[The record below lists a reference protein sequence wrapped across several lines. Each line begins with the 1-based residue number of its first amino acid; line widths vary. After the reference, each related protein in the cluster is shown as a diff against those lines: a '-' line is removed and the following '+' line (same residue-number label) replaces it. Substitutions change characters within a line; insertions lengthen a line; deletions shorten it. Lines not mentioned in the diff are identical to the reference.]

1 MCSSDLGRRFVDG
14 EHDAGDEP
22 TAVHDMG
29 GKPMSRG
36 QLLREPRYLTMV
48 GAFSLGLLAQISFI
62 AHQVAYLEPTLG
74 LKGAGWAVS
83 ATSLSALVGRLAV
96 GLVIDRVDRRGTS
109 AAVLC
114 VQVSSMIVLLASDSL
129 FGLYLGCILFGF
141 GVGNLITLP
150 GLIVQQEFPRRDFAR
165 AVSLN
170 VAINQLVAAT
180 GPSILGI
187 LHDLSGSYRTSLV
200 ACLALQAAAA
210 ALVLVRPRP
219 TVSDAET

>member
-1 MCSSDLGRRFVDG
+1 
-14 EHDAGDEP
+14 
-22 TAVHDMG
+22 
-29 GKPMSRG
+29 MSRG

-96 GLVIDRVDRRGTS
+96 GLVIDRVDRRGAS

-114 VQVSSMIVLLASDSL
+114 VQVSAMIVLLSSESL

-180 GPSILGI
+180 GPSILGV
-187 LHDLSGSYRTSLV
+187 LHDLSGSYRTSLM
-200 ACLALQAAAA
+200 ACLVLQAAAA
-210 ALVLVRPRP
+210 ILVLFRPGSTALKHVERR
-219 TVSDAET
+219 